1 LYNRCINDEWLG
13 YLVIE
18 FIAKFEPDI
27 LAFPQVKYGPGQ
39 FDGPSSL
46 LLHGVEQRFDEIT
59 GVNKEALQKREYD
72 LRKEMGS

>member
-1 LYNRCINDEWLG
+1 LYNHNRGINDEWLG

-27 LAFPQVKYGPGQ
+27 LAFPQVKYGPGE

-46 LLHGVEQRFDEIT
+46 LLHRFDEM
-59 GVNKEALQKREYD
+59 KSQAPL
-72 LRKEMGS
+72 

>member
-1 LYNRCINDEWLG
+1 LYNHNRGINDEWLG

-39 FDGPSSL
+39 FDSPSSI
-46 LLHGVEQRFDEIT
+46 LLHGVKQRFDENEIT
-59 GVNKEALQKREYD
+59 GVNKEALQRREHD
-72 LRKEMGS
+72 L